1 MRIFHQ
7 WWRSSECGRDLLH
20 LGGAPQLPFPRSW
33 ELEPEGP
40 DTEMLFLWIHLVKVY
55 LGLENQSH
63 HSKEVFF
70 LSQRKPLFQVSVFSA
85 GRLSPEVHSTI
96 LMRIPGIQA
105 VAVLDA
111 ADLLYD
117 SGHSNWGSV
126 TTQSGWMGREFAR
139 RFQRER
145 TYVYLWLIHVDVWQK
160 PTRYCKAIILQLK

>member
-1 MRIFHQ
+1 M
-7 WWRSSECGRDLLH
+7 
-20 LGGAPQLPFPRSW
+20 
-33 ELEPEGP
+33 
-40 DTEMLFLWIHLVKVY
+40 Y

-111 ADLLYD
+111 ATPWTAARQAPLSMGFSRQEYWSGLPYPPPGDLPDPRIEPRSPELQAD
-117 SGHSNWGSV
+117 SLLP
-126 TTQSGWMGREFAR
+126 E
-139 RFQRER
+139 
-145 TYVYLWLIHVDVWQK
+145 L
-160 PTRYCKAIILQLK
+160 